1 MWEAT
6 LLCIS
11 RNWGVSLCMLDKLE
25 VASVTKHMIN
35 TSGKWECHH
44 AGHISWRAPA
54 RAVPSVLPLLWLQI
68 GWEEQVAFQLVIL
81 QIQITKAMPFEFIIL
96 IYQVLH
102 IPRCQAKETSN
113 FYLLIRKK
121 QVHNKFWSEHF
132 QLNEKK
138 RIKKGEK
145 NLKGRR
151 KNLALE
157 ARERSLLDH
166 AYAIKNTM

>member
-6 LLCIS
+6 SLCFS
-11 RNWGVSLCMLDKLE
+11 RSWGVSLCVRDKLE
-25 VASVTKHMIN
+25 VASDTMHIN

-44 AGHISWRAPA
+44 AGHIGWRAPT

-68 GWEEQVAFQLVIL
+68 GWEEQVTFQLLIL
-81 QIQITKAMPFEFIIL
+81 QIQITKAMPFGFIIL
-96 IYQVLH
+96 IYQELH
-102 IPRCQAKETSN
+102 IPRCQAKETNN
-113 FYLLIRKK
+113 FYLLIRKN
-121 QVHNKFWSEHF
+121 QVHNKFWSEHL

-151 KNLALE
+151 KSLALE
-157 ARERSLLDH
+157 AMERSLLNH